1 MHEASLATQVLDA
14 VLDRAGTAVAQRVPA
29 VHGWIAENEV
39 RSPQSLCFHS
49 AHARGTLA
57 EGAKLELR
65 LIHVEARCRACT
77 TKYPP
82 TTTCSCVPPAGAPMA
97 RCWAEAWGSSPPPD
111 ALQRT
116 VFALH
121 AWPALSHSVNVRRAT

>member
-1 MHEASLATQVLDA
+1 M
-14 VLDRAGTAVAQRVPA
+14 RA

-65 LIHVEARCRACT
+65 LIHVEARCRACN
-77 TKYPP
+77 TKYAPDHHLLL
-82 TTTCSCVPPAGAPMA
+82 CPA
-97 RCWAEAWGSSPPPD
+97 CGSTDGEVLGQTGLGID
-111 ALQRT
+111 ALE
-116 VFALH
+116 VD
-121 AWPALSHSVNVRRAT
+121 